1 MRPAI
6 VETPFRGATP
16 EEGAANLE
24 YLAEVMAFVYGW
36 GWSPYAS
43 HDVIPRLNARGG
55 PIDTADADVAAR
67 AKGLAAGDAW
77 AERADLVVF
86 GIDRGWSAG
95 MKRRLTF
102 TWPKGRVAPLRE
114 IVFVSRLKNSF
125 VITQP
130 DRADVGRVLGW

>member
-43 HDVIPRLNARGG
+43 HDIIPRLHAHGAAVYA
-55 PIDTADADVAAR
+55 ADADVAAR

-86 GIDRGWSAG
+86 GIDRGWSPG
-95 MKRRLTF
+95 MLRRLKM
-102 TWPKGRVAPLRE
+102 TWPKGRVGPLRE
-114 IVFVSRLKNSF
+114 LVFVSRLKASF
-125 VITQP
+125 IITQP
-130 DRADVGRVLGW
+130 DRADVGRLLGW